1 MYFKK
6 FSLHGLHGLRFVLTD
21 YLGLLEFP
29 VRICDDCDFWEH
41 LVFRLLLALFRL
53 VGLSKRRIIE
63 PSLTVF
69 RGFSFVLRSCLHVR
83 SRNALFNITKYM
95 VMNFG
100 WLGIF
105 FEMCSRVSRP
115 TSHAKV
121 PSNASLCTGVVWS
134 TFAETHSTHRNFW
147 IECVTRTSQQ
157 SQDLPNLSYDCYL
170 WIYLVFRIFLVL
182 FWL

>member
-115 TSHAKV
+115 NFTRESSFKCFAVYWGCLEYICWNSLYPQEFLNRMCDSHI
-121 PSNASLCTGVVWS
+121 T
-134 TFAETHSTHRNFW
+134 T
-147 IECVTRTSQQ
+147 ITRPT
-157 SQDLPNLSYDCYL
+157 
-170 WIYLVFRIFLVL
+170 
-182 FWL
+182 